1 MCKFLNLKLNFCFEQ
16 ESAKK
21 NVSTEESVFKRIRVN
36 VPKDSM
42 DYVANSVSI

>member
-1 MCKFLNLKLNFCFEQ
+1 MSNFLNLKLDFCFEQ

-21 NVSTEESVFKRIRVN
+21 NVSTAESVFKRIRVN

-42 DYVANSVSI
+42 DYAANSVRI